1 MFLFSLSWRQG
12 WVGFTC
18 TDSCSVTLRLLYVFS
33 CACFHL
39 HTIRMHFIYHS
50 CCSRFMWILYFICM
64 CGKKLIPSSRYIHS
78 IYQCPLLPVSFLP
91 GWMSTL
97 PLCGCSL
104 QWVFLS
110 QLSTA
115 SHDVSST
122 EAPSLPMMISGFIS
136 ISEDGFQI
144 SILDSKFILDIYHTF
159 IHSSVQVCYFN
170 FHLFDVLNGAAGP
183 GLGCVVF
190 QICSLL
196 K

>member
-104 QWVFLS
+104 QWVFYPSSPLHPMMFLQLKLLHSLWWYLDLS
-110 QLSTA
+110 
-115 SHDVSST
+115 
-122 EAPSLPMMISGFIS
+122 PSLKMAFR
-136 ISEDGFQI
+136 FQ
-144 SILDSKFILDIYHTF
+144 S
-159 IHSSVQVCYFN
+159 
-170 FHLFDVLNGAAGP
+170 LFQNS
-183 GLGCVVF
+183 F
-190 QICSLL
+190 
-196 K
+196 